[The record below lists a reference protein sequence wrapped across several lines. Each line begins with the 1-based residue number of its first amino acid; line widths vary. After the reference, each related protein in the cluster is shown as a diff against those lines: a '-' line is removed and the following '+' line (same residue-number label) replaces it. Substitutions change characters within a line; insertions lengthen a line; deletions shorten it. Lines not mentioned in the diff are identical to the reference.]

1 MPSSI
6 NWPPSLPQNATVR
19 GYGESLGVNL
29 LRTPMDAGPAK
40 LRRVGNRPDILS
52 LGYLMSTAQVA
63 TLETFV
69 KTTIAGV
76 KRYNLTHP
84 RTGVSK
90 EVRIVPE
97 DSGDLFKVSYVGP
110 NLWQVDLQV
119 EVLP

>member
-6 NWPPSLPQNATVR
+6 NWPPSLPQSATVR
-19 GYGESLGVNL
+19 GYGESLGLNV

-40 LRRVGNRPDILS
+40 MRRVGNKPDTLS
-52 LGYLMSTAQVA
+52 LGYLMTNTQVA

-69 KTTIAGV
+69 KTTLGGV

-90 EVRIVPE
+90 EVRIVP
-97 DSGDLFKVSYVGP
+97 DQSGDYFRVSYVGP
-110 NLWQVDLQV
+110 NLWQIDLQV